1 MKFVSNLTMG
11 PFFSK
16 IVFEALKVWV
26 SFTKPNKHL
35 SRFACGY
42 DSCQAI
48 IQNGPQKSIPF
59 IIHAE
64 RGRGRNEII
73 RELDRVSDLDS
84 LLQFQLK
91 NTTGDPRKPQMENA
105 RPKKDNIIAQF
116 IRLFLIRCRPSIPG
130 KFEFR

>member
-1 MKFVSNLTMG
+1 M
-11 PFFSK
+11 
-16 IVFEALKVWV
+16 LK
-26 SFTKPNKHL
+26 
-35 SRFACGY
+35 G
-42 DSCQAI
+42 
-48 IQNGPQKSIPF
+48 G
-59 IIHAE
+59 E
-64 RGRGRNEII
+64 GRNEII

-130 KFEFR
+130 KFEFRWPWNTVLRNRWNARHMATHE